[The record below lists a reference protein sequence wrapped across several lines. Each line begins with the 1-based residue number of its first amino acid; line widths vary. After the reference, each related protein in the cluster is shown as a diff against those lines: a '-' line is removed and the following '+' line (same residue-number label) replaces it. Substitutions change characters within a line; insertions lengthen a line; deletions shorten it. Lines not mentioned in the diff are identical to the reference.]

1 MKNRL
6 LSWLMVLTLCL
17 TLLPTAALAA
27 GPEDGADEVQD
38 EQQLP
43 EQPVEETKQEQQP
56 VEESKQ
62 EEQEESGDAVQ
73 AAQAL
78 IDALPDKVTADNA
91 DELQAQLMALDEALD
106 ALTDEQRAEL
116 DMTRYEAVC
125 EVLSNLTAVL
135 AGGTH
140 EHYLCGGTECN
151 EKGHELEEGGM
162 TTFEPWTKD
171 AVTTGGAYYLTGD
184 LDGLT
189 VPDGVDLTLCLNGH
203 NISSSYDGPTIKVEP
218 GATFT
223 LCDCNGSG
231 NGQNS
236 RIRHSG
242 GTNETYGIG
251 VLVGE
256 KTSVSNGAVFN
267 MYGGTISNNNAYED
281 YEQDG
286 GGVTVDGGTFNLYGG
301 TISNNKALSGN
312 KVGGG
317 VFVGNQGTFN
327 MSGGT
332 ITENT
337 AYKGGG
343 VCVGGSYQS
352 SDTTW
357 FCGTFNMSG
366 GSITDNTSGGV
377 YVNSNSGTTFKVSG
391 TAEITGNT
399 ASDNSTQNVYLSADT
414 KNGQTRYATP
424 IVVEETLTGNI
435 GVTTEEVGQTVARGV
450 SAAAEKYFSCD
461 NSKTYRLK
469 YDSSERTLTMIAAK
483 HSEHPVCGDV
493 NCNEHAKLTD
503 WKGVSSLPTSQG
515 NYYLTKDVEINGTW
529 QAPNGVNLCLN
540 GYRIIETGDVD
551 AIKVNGNTFT
561 LCDCVGTGKITHAE
575 GKTGRGVKVQ
585 GTFNLYGGAI
595 TGNKCSTNSS
605 YGSGVYV
612 DSGAHF
618 NMHGGSITGNENT
631 VGRYGYGAG
640 VYVNNGTFNMTGGSI
655 TKNTATYGAGVWTD
669 VSFTVSGAA
678 KIIDNSKDNAASNV
692 YLSDN
697 NKPITIGE
705 GGLAASAKIGVT
717 TGHEDKIESG
727 KYVTVATGASNGY
740 TEGNIFS
747 DKAEPYATR
756 QEGNEV
762 RLYNGLPHEHAICG
776 DKKCSEGHDKVTYQP
791 LTESQL
797 TKAGKDSSITS
808 INSYYDL
815 AAGNWYLKDDLVLD
829 DGVLRIQGEV
839 KLCLNGH
846 TIQNSISGHAIF
858 INGENASL
866 TLCDCSTAQS
876 GTITTN
882 FKGRGVTI
890 WNGSF
895 TMYGGS
901 IARNGAAD
909 SSRDGYGGAGVYV
922 PNGTTF
928 TMYGGAITGNKSNT
942 SHGGGVYVYGGSTF
956 NMYGGSITGNSAKSR
971 NGGGVYMY
979 NSTVNIYGGS
989 ITCNSAK
996 LGGGVYVDSAGKLT
1010 LQGAPSITDNT
1021 DSAASNVYLKNGR
1034 TITLKSAL
1042 TAGAAIGVTT
1052 EKSITDGSYAVIA
1065 AGDPVTLSDTDLS
1078 AFTSDAGYDKLL
1090 NGNNVVFTNGNL
1102 HTHAVCGKET
1112 CTDSHDTKSYMPLTY
1127 DADTQT
1133 LYYGSTEVPKA
1144 KNSVNNSGT
1153 FHYEYKLPSGNY
1165 YLKDS
1170 ITLSGNSEVTGG
1182 KLVINGDVN
1191 LCLNGKTLST
1201 SVTAWNVTFITVNQ
1215 NCKLTLSDCDVNNG
1229 GTITSQNKAYSGVQT
1244 IGGNTSRNTPGGKF
1258 TMYGGTIA
1266 GMQTGVITREAFAMY
1281 GGTITTNEKGVDFE
1295 SGTMTVG
1302 GTVNITG
1309 NTKQNLN
1316 LYTGSK
1322 TGAIIS
1328 IDATLTQ
1335 ASRIGITTSNAP
1347 TAEEPIQIAT
1357 GATGSVDYTKIFTPD
1372 VKNKGYVVTC
1382 SEDGTLSLGVHQH
1395 SWRYTAD
1402 EATITATCE
1411 NTDGGCS
1418 LKSDEYVG
1426 GTATLKAPEPSVYD
1440 GKSKKATVVYDT
1452 AWNANV
1458 GSGSAKMEY
1467 YQNDTKAANVINAG
1481 IYTAKLWIDDSQS
1494 VPAEL
1499 TFAIARK
1506 APKVGDFTFKTLTN
1520 LFYDGTVKSA
1530 EVELVSNKNYS
1541 GCGEISATYYDAQGN
1556 KVEPKAPGTYT
1567 VKISVGDTGENFK
1580 ATTADLEN
1588 KDWTFTIGKGT
1599 QTITVPEGKTIIN
1612 NNVAVDISGWA
1623 TATGIAGGATAGEV
1637 SYALVDQPTGVTLN
1651 GTELSVASVK
1661 ADTKITVKATAAGTD
1676 YYNETAQTF
1685 TVTVVN
1691 KTSTKLNVEQA
1702 KWTYGEKSKD
1712 PQFDKPESTL
1722 DDTIKV
1728 TYAAKKADGTNG
1740 TFEAKAPVNA
1750 GSYTV
1755 KVQYETVDHIYTGT
1769 ADFTIDPKSI
1779 SKAEFTLDSTK
1790 QIYDNTAKTPAVS
1803 DVKVDGTVLTENTD
1817 YTVSYTNN
1825 TDAGTATVTITGVGN
1840 YKDSVS
1846 EGFTIQQGNDPTYAV
1861 PQNLKATYGQTLAE
1875 VNLPTGWTW
1884 DDDSLSVGNA
1894 TGDSTR
1900 GFKATYTPENKNYK
1914 TVTGIDVYVKVNK
1927 AAGRDLGSSTYKQRF
1942 TDGMEQQIA
1951 LSWEGLPDGQTW
1963 SYNSSVRNED
1973 VDKLN
1978 GQHTLLAT
1986 GETLG
1991 YTLNTNKAKAGDT
2004 IVFTLTASCSNYED
2018 FTYTITV
2025 NITDRDAQSVQ
2036 FENGLTEKTVTYGD
2050 ANFTVKA
2057 TAKTAITYRS
2067 SNFAVA
2073 EVNAT
2078 TGEVTIKGAG
2088 VVTITA
2094 EAAQSDVYA
2103 GDSAFYTLTVK
2114 PMPIPAPKADERT
2127 FTYNGEAQ
2135 TYTLKENEDYYT
2147 ITGNEETNANEN
2159 GYTVT
2164 VALKDTTNTCWDD
2177 KTTNAKT
2184 YSFVIRKAVVTVN
2197 ALNKTAYVGDKAAPD
2212 LSNPELD
2219 KDYTVSGL
2227 VGKDK
2232 LDGNVTLSYD
2242 PTPDMSKT
2250 GELAIKI
2257 TGTLANDNY
2266 TINYADGK
2274 LSITNRPS
2282 SGGGSY
2288 TPTYPVSTPS
2298 KTENGSVSSNVKN
2311 ASKGDTVTITVKPDS
2326 GYVLDD
2332 LTVTDK
2338 NGNELKLNDKGNGKY
2353 TFTMPAGKV
2362 EVKASFAEAVETS
2375 PFADVETNAYYYE
2388 AVKWAADKGIT
2399 GGIGNS
2405 LFGPNQPC
2413 TRAQIVTFLWRA
2425 AGSPEPKGTA
2435 AGMTDVVSGSYYE
2448 KAVAWAI
2455 ENGVTTG
2462 TTASTFS
2469 PNATCTRAQAVTFLA
2484 RALSA
2489 KATSAAEFSDV
2500 PTNSYFAEAVAWA
2513 AANSVTEGVG
2523 NGLFAPHNNCTRA
2536 QIVTFLYRAYNK

>member
-1 MKNRL
+1 MKKRL
-6 LSWLMVLTLCL
+6 LSWLMALTLCL
-17 TLLPTAALAA
+17 TLLPATALAA
-27 GPEDGADEVQD
+27 EATP
-38 EQQLP
+38 
-43 EQPVEETKQEQQP
+43 
-56 VEESKQ
+56 
-62 EEQEESGDAVQ
+62 
-73 AAQAL
+73 AAQ
-78 IDALPDKVTADNA
+78 TA
-91 DELQAQLMALDEALD
+91 
-106 ALTDEQRAEL
+106 
-116 DMTRYEAVC
+116 
-125 EVLSNLTAVL
+125 
-135 AGGTH
+135 GTH
-140 EHYLCGGTECN
+140 EHFLCGGAECN
-151 EKGHELEEGGM
+151 KEGHELEEGGM
-162 TTFEPWTKD
+162 TTFEPWNKD
-171 AVTTGGAYYLTGD
+171 ATTTGGAYYLTGNI
-184 LDGLT
+184 GGFT
-189 VPDGVDLTLCLNGH
+189 VPDGVDLTLCLNGY
-203 NISSSYDGPTIKVEP
+203 NITSANQGEDVITVKP

-223 LCDCNGSG
+223 LCDCKHGSTTGYGTIGHNNPSQYNGSG
-231 NGQNS
+231 VTVAGDES
-236 RIRHSG
+236 HSG
-242 GTNETYGIG
+242 T
-251 VLVGE
+251 
-256 KTSVSNGAVFN
+256 FN
-267 MYGGTISNNNAYED
+267 MYGGKIANNTVGYHDEYKTYGGGVLVFNKGIFNMIGGEITGNRATYGGGVSVGTAYGLHGNTDSDIGGTFNMTGGEI
-281 YEQDG
+281 YGNFCASDG
-286 GGVTVDGGTFNLYGG
+286 GGVH
-301 TISNNKALSGN
+301 AC
-312 KVGGG
+312 
-317 VFVGNQGTFN
+317 
-327 MSGGT
+327 
-332 ITENT
+332 
-337 AYKGGG
+337 A
-343 VCVGGSYQS
+343 S
-352 SDTTW
+352 SKLHFT
-357 FCGTFNMSG
+357 
-366 GSITDNTSGGV
+366 
-377 YVNSNSGTTFKVSG
+377 VSG
-391 TAEITGNT
+391 SAQIKDNYTGDLFSSMP
-399 ASDNSTQNVYLSADT
+399 AQGKDNNVYLEKYTNEDT
-414 KNGQTRYATP
+414 GETIMATITVNG
-424 IVVEETLTGNI
+424 TLTGSI
-435 GVTTEEVGQTVARGV
+435 GVNTDDVDHLVATGV
-450 SAAAEKYFSCD
+450 VSKADAKRFTSD

-469 YDSSERTLTMIAAK
+469 YDSSESTLTMISAA
-483 HSEHPVCGDV
+483 HSAHPICGDASCEDSGHV
-493 NCNEHAKLTD
+493 
-503 WKGVSSLPTSQG
+503 LPDGKSWTAISDLSAIKSEG
-515 NYYLTKDVEINGTW
+515 YYYLTDDVELTDTW
-529 QAPNGVNLCLN
+529 TPKDGVVLCLN
-540 GYRIIETGDVD
+540 GYSITMNSTGYAVW
-551 AIKVNGNTFT
+551 VNQGYTFT
-561 LCDCVGTGKITHAE
+561 LCDCVGGGKITHGE
-575 GKTGRGVKVQ
+575 GADGRGVYVV
-585 GTFNLYGGAI
+585 GTFN
-595 TGNKCSTNSS
+595 
-605 YGSGVYV
+605 
-612 DSGAHF
+612 
-618 NMHGGSITGNENT
+618 
-631 VGRYGYGAG
+631 
-640 VYVNNGTFNMTGGSI
+640 
-655 TKNTATYGAGVWTD
+655 
-669 VSFTVSGAA
+669 
-678 KIIDNSKDNAASNV
+678 
-692 YLSDN
+692 
-697 NKPITIGE
+697 
-705 GGLAASAKIGVT
+705 
-717 TGHEDKIESG
+717 
-727 KYVTVATGASNGY
+727 
-740 TEGNIFS
+740 
-747 DKAEPYATR
+747 
-756 QEGNEV
+756 
-762 RLYNGLPHEHAICG
+762 
-776 DKKCSEGHDKVTYQP
+776 
-791 LTESQL
+791 
-797 TKAGKDSSITS
+797 
-808 INSYYDL
+808 
-815 AAGNWYLKDDLVLD
+815 
-829 DGVLRIQGEV
+829 
-839 KLCLNGH
+839 
-846 TIQNSISGHAIF
+846 
-858 INGENASL
+858 
-866 TLCDCSTAQS
+866 
-876 GTITTN
+876 
-882 FKGRGVTI
+882 
-890 WNGSF
+890 
-895 TMYGGS
+895 MYGGS
-901 IARNGAAD
+901 ISGNRAQHGSGVCLDNG
-909 SSRDGYGGAGVYV
+909 GK
-922 PNGTTF
+922 GTVF
-928 TMYGGAITGNKSNT
+928 NMYGGEITGNTAT
-942 SHGGGVYVYGGSTF
+942 SSGGGGVYVNIKSTF
-956 NMYGGSITGNSAKSR
+956 NMYGGSITDNLNTTKD
-971 NGGGVYMY
+971 NYGGGVYV
-979 NSTVNIYGGS
+979 SQDGTFTVSGKVNITGNKHKGDKGSNDSNVFLPFGDQGLKSFTIGKDGLTSDSSIGVATNVAPNPGVYLTVATLSEGAAYTDGTIISDRTGDYVIKRKDNNINLYNGLPHEHYRCNGKNGDEDVCTGIGHTEDGVLSFEPWTNTTKLPTTSGHYYLKQDVTLESTWSIQGTSGNMVAIVLCLNGHSIQLKDTSSSTDVIRINEHATLALCDCNGSGKNNGIITGGTKASGVNITNNGAFVMYGGSISGNGIGVNNGQRFYMYGGS
-989 ITCNSAK
+989 ITGNDR
-996 LGGGVYVDSAGKLT
+996 GVYVNSTDFTVAGDVK
-1010 LQGAPSITDNT
+1010 ITNNNT
-1021 DSAASNVYLKNGR
+1021 NGNVYLPSGK
-1034 TITLKSAL
+1034 TITVGGAL
-1042 TAGAAIGVTT
+1042 TGGAASIGVTT
-1052 EKSITDGSYAVIA
+1052 KSTIAEGNYITVAKGGSGYN
-1065 AGDPVTLSDTDLS
+1065 TLTEDDLS
-1078 AFTSDAGYDKLL
+1078 AFTSDAGYDKRL
-1090 NGNNVVFTNGNL
+1090 NGNSVVFTNGDL
-1102 HTHAVCGKET
+1102 HTHAVCGKEN
-1112 CTDSHDTKSYMPLTY
+1112 CADSHDTAIYMPLTY
-1127 DADTQT
+1127 NAATMT
-1133 LYYGSTEVPKA
+1133 LYCGGKA
-1144 KNSVNNSGT
+1144 VESDDYPILAGT
-1153 FHYEYKLPSGNY
+1153 DENDNKKYIYYMEYRLPAGNY
-1165 YLKDS
+1165 YLADD
-1170 ITLSGNSEVTGG
+1170 IALNGG
-1182 KLVINGDVN
+1182 TANGKTYVGGLIRIKGYDLNVN
-1191 LCLNGKTLST
+1191 LCLNGKTLSAT
-1201 SVTAWNVTFITVNQ
+1201 NPNTHLLYASMTQT
-1215 NCKLTLSDCDVNNG
+1215 LTLSDCKGG
-1229 GTITSQNKAYSGVQT
+1229 GTIRTDAGGYNVLYVSGDKDRSAT
-1244 IGGNTSRNTPGGKF
+1244 F
-1258 TMYGGTIA
+1258 TMYGGTISGA
-1266 GMQTGVITREAFAMY
+1266 RTGVWTLYGAFNMF
-1281 GGTITTNEKGVDFE
+1281 GGTITGNECGLDIGSNSSV
-1295 SGTMTVG
+1295 TVG

-1309 NTKQNLN
+1309 NTEKNLY

-1335 ASRIGITTSNAP
+1335 ASRIGITTGTAP
-1347 TAEEPIQIAT
+1347 TAEKPIKIAT
-1357 GATGSVDYTKIFTPD
+1357 GANGSVDYTKIFTPD
-1372 VKNKGYVVTC
+1372 VKNKGYVVTR

-2250 GELAIKI
+2250 GELAIKF

>member
-1 MKNRL
+1 MKKRL

-17 TLLPTAALAA
+17 TLLPATAVAA
-27 GPEDGADEVQD
+27 EATP
-38 EQQLP
+38 
-43 EQPVEETKQEQQP
+43 
-56 VEESKQ
+56 
-62 EEQEESGDAVQ
+62 
-73 AAQAL
+73 AAQ
-78 IDALPDKVTADNA
+78 TG
-91 DELQAQLMALDEALD
+91 E
-106 ALTDEQRAEL
+106 
-116 DMTRYEAVC
+116 
-125 EVLSNLTAVL
+125 
-135 AGGTH
+135 TH
-140 EHYLCGGTECN
+140 KHYLCGGTECN
-151 EKGHELEEGGM
+151 EEGHEREKGGM
-162 TTFEPWTKD
+162 TTFEPWTGP
-171 AVTTGGAYYLTGD
+171 VTTGQYYLTGD
-184 LDGLT
+184 LNGLT
-189 VPDGVDLTLCLNGH
+189 VPSGVNLTLCLNGH
-203 NISSSYDGPTIKVEP
+203 DISSSYDGPTIEVKP
-218 GATFT
+218 GATLT
-223 LCDCNGSG
+223 LCDCKSSG
-231 NGQNS
+231 YITHARNVHGAGVFVGQKDDTVESNGQNS
-236 RIRHSG
+236 
-242 GTNETYGIG
+242 
-251 VLVGE
+251 
-256 KTSVSNGAVFN
+256 AVFH
-267 MYGGTISNNNAYED
+267 MYGGTIGGNSDTESGYDYTFGSGVVVMGGTFHMYGGKIANNRVDASTYNGSY
-281 YEQDG
+281 G
-286 GGVTVDGGTFNLYGG
+286 GGVSVY
-301 TISNNKALSGN
+301 NN
-312 KVGGG
+312 
-317 VFVGNQGTFN
+317 GTFN

-332 ITENT
+332 IRENT
-337 AYKGGG
+337 AKYGGG
-343 VCVGGSYQS
+343 VSVGRGSGT
-352 SDTTW
+352 DHAKNKIG
-357 FCGTFNMSG
+357 GTFTMSG
-366 GSITDNTSGGV
+366 GEITLNTGMYNAGGV
-377 YVNSNSGTTFKVSG
+377 YVGSGSDTHFTVSG
-391 TAEITGNT
+391 AAQIK
-399 ASDNSTQNVYLSADT
+399 DNYQGKSYPNGTENNVYLPKGSEKYSVIDAII
-414 KNGQTRYATP
+414 KVG
-424 IVVEETLTGNI
+424 TLDSTAKI
-435 GVTTEEVGQTVARGV
+435 GVTTEEVGQLVAKGV
-450 SAAAEKYFSCD
+450 RAEAAKCFTSD
-461 NSKTYRLK
+461 SSKYRLK
-469 YDSSERTLTMIAAK
+469 YDSSKSTLTMITAEHSK
-483 HSEHPVCGDV
+483 HRFCGDV
-493 NCNEHAKLTD
+493 SCTNNDHAFPEGSS
-503 WKGVSSLPTSQG
+503 WQGVSSLPTSQG
-515 NYYLTKDVEINGTW
+515 CYYLTKDVEIKGTW
-529 QAPNGVNLCLN
+529 QAPNGVYLCLN
-540 GYRIIETGDVD
+540 GYRIIETGDFD
-551 AIKVNGNTFT
+551 AIIVNNGNIFT
-561 LCDCVGTGKITHAE
+561 LCDCVGTGEITHAE
-575 GKTGRGVKVQ
+575 GKTGRGVNVQ

-612 DSGAHF
+612 VPGARF

-631 VGRYGYGAG
+631 VSRSGYGAG
-640 VYVNNGTFNMTGGSI
+640 VYVDQGTFNMTGGSI
-655 TKNTATYGAGVWTD
+655 TKNTATYGAGVWTN

-692 YLSDN
+692 YLPSD
-697 NKPITIGE
+697 KTIQIVGE
-705 GGLAASAKIGVT
+705 LDASAKIGVT

-727 KYVTVATGASNGY
+727 KYVTVATGAKDSCTAAN
-740 TEGNIFS
+740 FFA
-747 DKAEPYATR
+747 DKGDPYGIMVEQGTVADKV
-756 QEGNEV
+756 NV
-762 RLYNGLPHEHAICG
+762 NLYNGLPHKHFRCNGKNG
-776 DKKCSEGHDKVTYQP
+776 DEDVCTGIGHTEKDGVVTFTP
-791 LTESQL
+791 WTETDSLPTTSGKYYL
-797 TKAGKDSSITS
+797 TKNVTLDSTWS
-808 INSYYDL
+808 
-815 AAGNWYLKDDLVLD
+815 
-829 DGVLRIQGEV
+829 IQGNNLNQV
-839 KLCLNGH
+839 AIVLCLNGYR
-846 TIQNSISGHAIF
+846 IQLKDTASSNDVIWINEHATL
-858 INGENASL
+858 A
-866 TLCDCSTAQS
+866 LCDC
-876 GTITTN
+876 
-882 FKGRGVTI
+882 
-890 WNGSF
+890 NGSGKNNGIITGGTKASGVNITNNGAF
-895 TMYGGS
+895 VMYGGS
-901 IARNGAAD
+901 ISGNGI
-909 SSRDGYGGAGVYV
+909 GVN
-922 PNGTTF
+922 NGQRF
-928 TMYGGAITGNKSNT
+928 
-942 SHGGGVYVYGGSTF
+942 H
-956 NMYGGSITGNSAKSR
+956 MYGGSITGNNR
-971 NGGGVYMY
+971 
-979 NSTVNIYGGS
+979 
-989 ITCNSAK
+989 
-996 LGGGVYVDSAGKLT
+996 GVYVNSTDFTVAGDVK
-1010 LQGAPSITDNT
+1010 ITNNNT
-1021 DSAASNVYLKNGR
+1021 NGNVYLPSGK
-1034 TITLKSAL
+1034 TITVGGAL

-1052 EKSITDGSYAVIA
+1052 EKSITDGSYAVVA
-1065 AGDPVTLSDTDLS
+1065 AGDTVTLSDTDLS
-1078 AFTSDAGYDKLL
+1078 AFTSDAGYDKRL

-1102 HTHAVCGKET
+1102 HTHAVCGKEN
-1112 CTDSHDTKSYMPLTY
+1112 CADSHDTAIYMPLTY
-1127 DADTQT
+1127 DAGTQT
-1133 LYYGSTEVPKA
+1133 LYYGSTKVPRT
-1144 KNSVNNSGT
+1144 KNSVNISEI
-1153 FHYEYKLPSGNY
+1153 FHYEYELPSGNY

-1266 GMQTGVITREAFAMY
+1266 GMRTGVITREAFAMY

-1302 GTVNITG
+1302 GNAKVKD
-1309 NTKQNLN
+1309 NTKNVSLPKN
-1316 LYTGSK
+1316 GTITIGTSLTN
-1322 TGAIIS
+1322 
-1328 IDATLTQ
+1328 DA
-1335 ASRIGITTSNAP
+1335 SIGITTANVP
-1347 TAEEPIQIAT
+1347 TAETPIQIAT

-1372 VKNKGYVVTC
+1372 VKNKGYVVTR

-2500 PTNSYFAEAVAWA
+2500 PANSYFAEAVAWA